1 MISKVLRNSS
11 SQLNGYW
18 AEVNFH
24 EPKII
29 FLNLEDNKKYNF
41 QISKK
46 MIGNDVYK
54 SPINLSNI
62 IIPKGKYKIILE
74 VQKIKSLLTKNEIN
88 NVQLVLDKNFDF
100 NY

>member
-1 MISKVLRNSS
+1 
-11 SQLNGYW
+11 
-18 AEVNFH
+18 
-24 EPKII
+24 
-29 FLNLEDNKKYNF
+29 
-41 QISKK
+41 

-74 VQKIKSLLTKNEIN
+74 VQKIKSLVTKNEIN